1 MDLHNFVHSMYT
13 IIQIILHIYIIFQF
27 CTLNIQKFSKKCTQF
42 CTFNIHKFSN
52 NVKNFEFNVYNF
64 SKNIQNSK
72 CSKYTIFQFCTF
84 NVDNISKNIHNSTY
98 LIYTFFFLMNIP
110 NFVYSMYNFKKK
122 KTFVHLRY
130 TVMYILCAQFF
141 KQYTQFVY

>member
-64 SKNIQNSK
+64 SKNIQNFE
-72 CSKYTIFQFCTF
+72 CSKYTNFQFYTF

-98 LIYTFFFLMNIP
+98 LIYTLFFFNEYTKFCIF
-110 NFVYSMYNFKKK
+110 NVQFKKK
-122 KTFVHLRY
+122 NCTFKVHSY
-130 TVMYILCAQFF
+130 VHSMCTIF
-141 KQYTQFVY
+141 

>member
-110 NFVYSMYNFKKK
+110 NFVYSMYNLKKK
-122 KTFVHLRY
+122 KNICTFKVHSY
-130 TVMYILCAQFF
+130 VHSMCTIF
-141 KQYTQFVY
+141 

>member
-27 CTLNIQKFSKKCTQF
+27 CTLNIQKISKKFTQI

-52 NVKNFEFNVYNF
+52 NVKNFEIIVYNF

-98 LIYTFFFLMNIP
+98 LIYTFFFFNEYTKFCIFNVQFL
-110 NFVYSMYNFKKK
+110 FKK
-122 KTFVHLRY
+122 L
-130 TVMYILCAQFF
+130 YI
-141 KQYTQFVY
+141 

>member
-27 CTLNIQKFSKKCTQF
+27 CTLNIQKFSKKFTQI
-42 CTFNIHKFSN
+42 CTFIHKFSN

-72 CSKYTIFQFCTF
+72 CSKYTNFQFYTF

-98 LIYTFFFLMNIP
+98 LIYTLFFFNEYTKFCIF
-110 NFVYSMYNFKKK
+110 NVQFFFKKNC
-122 KTFVHLRY
+122 TFKVHSY
-130 TVMYILCAQFF
+130 VHSMCTIF
-141 KQYTQFVY
+141 